1 MENLTLNGNL
11 VIVMLGIAYS
21 IILILALS
29 RGNTLRNKYLRPRRR
44 KHSH

>member
-1 MENLTLNGNL
+1 MENLTLNGNF

-29 RGNTLRNKYLRPRRR
+29 KGNSLRNRYLRPRKRH
-44 KHSH
+44 HSH